1 MNVNRLRSEHRVLF
15 HQYEGIMKNLTDKIV
30 VNQIEWTNNESDMHL
45 SCTVKNGFFAYKTT
59 LVLPGMELNRLI
71 SQLQKQ
77 NNSLDIQDCLKIEQW
92 EEDEFRYIFNFGEFS
107 GTEFIFENQSNNQT
121 LKQIRA

>member
-1 MNVNRLRSEHRVLF
+1 
-15 HQYEGIMKNLTDKIV
+15 MKKLNDKIV
-30 VNQIEWTNNESDMHL
+30 INQIEWTNNESDMHI
-45 SCTVKNGFFAYKTT
+45 SCTVQNGFFAYKTT

-77 NNSLDIQDCLKIEQW
+77 NNIVDIQDCLKIEQW
-92 EEDEFRYIFNFGEFS
+92 EENEFRYVFYFGQFTEA
-107 GTEFIFENQSNNQT
+107 EFIFKNQMNNET

>member
-92 EEDEFRYIFNFGEFS
+92 EEDEFRYIFNFGEFA
-107 GTEFIFENQSNNQT
+107 GAEFIFENQSNNQT